1 MRAVLRRIGRASMR
15 RCPNCG
21 HRGVFQSWGKLVD
34 QCPTCDHKYER
45 EEGYW
50 LGAVLINTVVTLALF
65 GAVMLVWAMK
75 AWPDPP
81 WTAMTATGI
90 VINLLVPL
98 VFYPL
103 SKTLWVAI
111 EITARPP
118 APSGGSG
125 LTNS

>member
-1 MRAVLRRIGRASMR
+1 MR

-21 HRGVFQSWGKLVD
+21 QRGVFQSWGTMVD
-34 QCPTCDHKYER
+34 RCPSCDHKYER

-50 LGAVLINTVVTLALF
+50 LGAVLINTAITIVLF
-65 GAVMLVWAMK
+65 AVAMVVWAIV

-98 VFYPL
+98 LFYPM
-103 SKTLWVAI
+103 SKTLWVAV
-111 EITARPP
+111 EISAHPP
-118 APSGGSG
+118 SSG
-125 LTNS
+125 